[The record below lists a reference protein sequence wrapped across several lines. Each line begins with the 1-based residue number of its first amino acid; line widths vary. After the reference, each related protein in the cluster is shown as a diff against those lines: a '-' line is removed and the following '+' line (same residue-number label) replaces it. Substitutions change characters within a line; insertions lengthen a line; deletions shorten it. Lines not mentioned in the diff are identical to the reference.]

1 MLSIFA
7 YNENGCNYFSEFH
20 NNHDR
25 INEIIED
32 SSRKGEL
39 DNLYA
44 KFFLP
49 ADDLSESAFNALW
62 NEYMNLTIQ
71 LLKEAGCNIIWDR
84 V

>member
-7 YNENGCNYFSEFH
+7 YNENGCIYFSEFH

-25 INEIIED
+25 INEILD
-32 SSRKGEL
+32 SSLFRSEL
-39 DNLYA
+39 DNLYSKTILA
-44 KFFLP
+44 T
-49 ADDLSESAFNALW
+49 DGLSESSFNALW